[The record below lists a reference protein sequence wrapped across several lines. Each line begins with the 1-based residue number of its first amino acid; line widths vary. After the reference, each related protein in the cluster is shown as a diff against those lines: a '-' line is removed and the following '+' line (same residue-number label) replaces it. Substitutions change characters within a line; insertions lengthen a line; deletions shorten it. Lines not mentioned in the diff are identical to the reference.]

1 MLQPA
6 DLFASFPEIK
16 WGMSFQE
23 VRKAIE
29 KTGARPVRASKS
41 DEQELVWLSTFKGME
56 GRARVYFKEG
66 AGAIDVAVK
75 VYAIEKQREV
85 FEEWLKKLKEKHGT
99 ATETLDN
106 ELYVS
111 HVWRLKNGFVIE
123 LRSLKDTDGGI
134 VDIHWVKL

>member
-1 MLQPA
+1 
-6 DLFASFPEIK
+6 
-16 WGMSFQE
+16 MSFQE
-23 VRKAIE
+23 VRAAIE
-29 KTGARPVRASKS
+29 KTGARPVRASQS
-41 DEQELVWLSTFKGME
+41 DEQELVWLSTIKGMD
-56 GRARVYFKEG
+56 GRFRVYFKKD

-75 VYAIEKQREV
+75 VYAIEKQKEV
-85 FEEWLKKLKEKHGT
+85 FGEWLKKLTEKHGT

-106 ELYVS
+106 ELYIS